1 MPRSCF
7 TTLGGFNEQFCSWA
21 RTANAR
27 TARFSGHPIGLIDAD
42 HVAAIRYEHSMLTLT
57 SDVSVSECGAVFI
70 DRRDPAAL
78 IDGMLHLG
86 QIMAVRGGLCRLKG
100 NTLMLFYR

>member
-1 MPRSCF
+1 MASTNSSVIGR
-7 TTLGGFNEQFCSWA
+7 EQPTPVPCVFPA
-21 RTANAR
+21 I
-27 TARFSGHPIGLIDAD
+27 PVDLIDAD

>member
-1 MPRSCF
+1 
-7 TTLGGFNEQFCSWA
+7 
-21 RTANAR
+21 
-27 TARFSGHPIGLIDAD
+27 
-42 HVAAIRYEHSMLTLT
+42 MLTLT